1 MAAVRISLRAAV
13 AADVLVRLLLVTVA
27 GWQRG
32 AIAFLV
38 DDSAG
43 YRILARHLAFDGAFL
58 DRWGSG
64 KPELFRT
71 PGYPLLLVPGMW
83 AGQPV
88 AFAIALNLLASM
100 AIVILTYHLARR
112 LLDERLAG
120 LCALVVAL
128 EPTMLTWS
136 LKVMPET
143 LFTLCL
149 LLFTAAA
156 LQALETRQAKW
167 IVAAAMAMVAA
178 AYLRPIAYPLVF
190 VIALAAFFAMGARRG
205 LVFLL
210 TAAAL
215 LAPWHL
221 RNALQT
227 GYAGF
232 STVTERSLY
241 VSAGGAVLAAR
252 ENRPFAE
259 VRAELLEQ
267 GRLRDSAA
275 DAAHHGTMAR
285 KGLALIASNPLAWAK
300 AHARGMLRT
309 LFDPG
314 AAAYLR
320 LFGLY
325 SAGARPAG
333 STAGVQAM
341 ARAYPLVF
349 WSSAALAVVLL
360 PLIFL
365 PVVGAFRVPRERRTA
380 FVLVALIAGYL
391 VFASGGP
398 PGNYRFRAPVVPF
411 LALMSGFAAL
421 RRRASSGRLLRT

>member
-13 AADVLVRLLLVTVA
+13 AADVLMRLLLIGFA
-27 GWQRG
+27 AWQRG
-32 AIAFLV
+32 TIAFLV
-38 DDSAG
+38 GDSVG
-43 YRILARHLAFDGAFL
+43 YRILARYLAFDGAFL

-83 AGQPV
+83 AGQSV
-88 AFAIALNLLASM
+88 AFAIALNVLASV
-100 AIVILTYHLARR
+100 AIVIVTYRIARR

-120 LCALVVAL
+120 VCALVVAL

-156 LQALETRQAKW
+156 LQALETRQPKW
-167 IVAAAMAMVAA
+167 FAAAAIALVAA

-190 VIALAAFFAMGARRG
+190 AIALAAFFAVGARRG
-205 LVFLL
+205 LIFVV

-221 RNALQT
+221 RNAMQT

-241 VSAGGAVLAAR
+241 FSAGGAVRAEH
-252 ENRPFAE
+252 ENRPFAD
-259 VRAELLEQ
+259 VRTELLEQ
-267 GRLRDSAA
+267 GRLRSSAA
-275 DAAHHGTMAR
+275 DAEHHDAMAR
-285 KGLALIASNPLAWAK
+285 GGLALIATNPLAWGK
-300 AHARGMLRT
+300 AHVRGMLRT

-320 LFGLY
+320 LFGAY

-333 STAGVQAM
+333 STVGVQAI

-349 WSSAALAVVLL
+349 WSSVMLAIVLL
-360 PLIFL
+360 PLVLL
-365 PVVGAFRVPRERRTA
+365 PIVGAFRVPPEGRTA
-380 FVLVALIAGYL
+380 FLLLALVTGYL

-411 LALMSGFAAL
+411 LVLMSGYAIRPRSATVL
-421 RRRASSGRLLRT
+421 R